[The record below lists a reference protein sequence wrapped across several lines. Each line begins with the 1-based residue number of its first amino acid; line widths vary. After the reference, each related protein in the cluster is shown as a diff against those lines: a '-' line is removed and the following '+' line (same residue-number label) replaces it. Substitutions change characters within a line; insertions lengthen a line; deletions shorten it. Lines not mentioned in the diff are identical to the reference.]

1 MKEIENLKQL
11 VKSLTDNLSA
21 AKNQILALK
30 ANQAES
36 PEQPGSAT
44 ELSVDDIH

>member
-1 MKEIENLKQL
+1 MKKFEDLKQL
-11 VKSLTDNLSA
+11 VKSSAQNLSS

-36 PEQPGSAT
+36 PEQLGNAT
-44 ELSVDDIH
+44 KLSTNDIR